1 MVLENKGS
9 GVEPKAMDEK
19 WIEEALMASD
29 MWQFIRDAEYMRL
42 FYPPMAREILGYVS
56 IVCDRAEYEGS
67 LIYDQYPDRVGFLKM
82 ADDVYQM
89 ASYMDNMFR
98 PVLEE
103 DEEIDPQGH
112 CVSCRGTQSW
122 LKNLIDVILA
132 GELVYRRYRYFTG
145 KNISQSPAWR

>member
-1 MVLENKGS
+1 
-9 GVEPKAMDEK
+9 MDEK

-29 MWQFIRDAEYMRL
+29 MWQFIGDAEYMRL